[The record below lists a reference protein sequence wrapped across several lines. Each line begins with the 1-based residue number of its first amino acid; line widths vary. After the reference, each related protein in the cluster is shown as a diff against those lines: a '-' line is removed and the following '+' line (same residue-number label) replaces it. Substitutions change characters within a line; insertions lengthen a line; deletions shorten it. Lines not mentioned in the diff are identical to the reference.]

1 MTVRPDLSPKSLVR
15 FKFVLDVL
23 DVLDDD
29 ANWALE
35 GQRWQQLE
43 STAAETAIYIY
54 IYVMPCRILASPP
67 FWTPSVRFRPRWWHW
82 RLWPICWWQNPIW
95 TDFQQAAT
103 LDPTAILL
111 SITVVA
117 MQDHRQNMKIV
128 ALGDSDLWIGPRWVW
143 IVVCRYRLLF

>member
-15 FKFVLDVL
+15 FKFVL

-54 IYVMPCRILASPP
+54 IYMLCLAE
-67 FWTPSVRFRPRWWHW
+67 
-82 RLWPICWWQNPIW
+82 
-95 TDFQQAAT
+95 
-103 LDPTAILL
+103 
-111 SITVVA
+111 
-117 MQDHRQNMKIV
+117 
-128 ALGDSDLWIGPRWVW
+128 
-143 IVVCRYRLLF
+143 Y

>member
-54 IYVMPCRILASPP
+54 MLCLAE
-67 FWTPSVRFRPRWWHW
+67 
-82 RLWPICWWQNPIW
+82 
-95 TDFQQAAT
+95 
-103 LDPTAILL
+103 
-111 SITVVA
+111 
-117 MQDHRQNMKIV
+117 
-128 ALGDSDLWIGPRWVW
+128 
-143 IVVCRYRLLF
+143 Y

>member
-15 FKFVLDVL
+15 FKFVL

-54 IYVMPCRILASPP
+54 MLCLAE
-67 FWTPSVRFRPRWWHW
+67 
-82 RLWPICWWQNPIW
+82 
-95 TDFQQAAT
+95 
-103 LDPTAILL
+103 
-111 SITVVA
+111 
-117 MQDHRQNMKIV
+117 
-128 ALGDSDLWIGPRWVW
+128 
-143 IVVCRYRLLF
+143 Y

>member
-43 STAAETAIYIY
+43 STAAETAIYTCY
-54 IYVMPCRILASPP
+54 AFQNTSES
-67 FWTPSVRFRPRWWHW
+67 SV
-82 RLWPICWWQNPIW
+82 
-95 TDFQQAAT
+95 
-103 LDPTAILL
+103 LDPVGEIPPKMMALE
-111 SITVVA
+111 
-117 MQDHRQNMKIV
+117 IV
-128 ALGDSDLWIGPRWVW
+128 AHLLMAKPNLNRFSTGRYTRSYRDTSVYRCRCNAGPSAEHENCGTW
-143 IVVCRYRLLF
+143 